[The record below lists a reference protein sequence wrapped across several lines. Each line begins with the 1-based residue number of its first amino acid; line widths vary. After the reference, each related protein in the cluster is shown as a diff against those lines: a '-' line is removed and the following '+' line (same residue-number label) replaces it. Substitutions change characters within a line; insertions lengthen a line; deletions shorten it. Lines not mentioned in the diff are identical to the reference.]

1 MFDSPE
7 DGTGSGGVASDGSR
21 SSMGAIFPAVAA
33 AAGPPPPPPFGGP
46 GTGVPAPSVEQNMA
60 FARFQQRAQ
69 GEG

>member
-7 DGTGSGGVASDGSR
+7 DGGVASDGSR

-33 AAGPPPPPPFGGP
+33 AAGPPPPPFGGP